1 MITRTMRTLL
11 LLLCC
16 VGCQPQEAETRSL
29 SGELLYP
36 PPMTPQVESE
46 RLAQLEQARQELTA
60 DPRSL
65 EAAVWVGRR
74 TAYLGRYRD
83 AVQVY
88 SEGITVHPDAPELY
102 RHRGHRYISLRK
114 LDLAIEDFERAVVLI
129 EDGEDL
135 VEADGQPNA
144 RGTPTSTL
152 QFNIWYH
159 LGLAYYLQGE
169 FDSALRCYRECMEV
183 SGNPDALVAT
193 SHWLYMTLR
202 RLERDE
208 EALQVLEPIT
218 ADLDVIE
225 NGAYHQLLLMYKGER
240 RAEDLLGGDG
250 DGIQSA
256 AVSYGVGN
264 WYLYNGERERA
275 REVFET
281 IVTGEQWPAFGHVAA
296 EADLVAVA
304 ADLVADAAD
313 LRR

>member
-29 SGELLYP
+29 SGALLYP

-46 RLAQLEQARQELTA
+46 RLAQLEEARQDLNT
-60 DPRSL
+60 DPASL
-65 EAAVWVGRR
+65 EAAVWGGRR

-88 SEGITVHPDAPELY
+88 SEGLAVHADAPELY
-102 RHRGHRYISLRK
+102 RHRGHRYITLRNF
-114 LDLAIEDFERAVVLI
+114 DLAIEDFSQAVALI
-129 EDGEDL
+129 EDSEDV
-135 VEADGQPNA
+135 VEPDGQPNA
-144 RGTPTSTL
+144 RGIPTSTL

-159 LGLAYYLQGE
+159 LGLAYYMKGE
-169 FDSALRCYRECMEV
+169 FESSLRCYRECMEV

-208 EALQVLEPIT
+208 EALQVLRPIS

-225 NGAYHQLLLMYKGER
+225 NGAYHQLLLMYKEEQSP
-240 RAEDLLGGDG
+240 EDLLGGDG

-256 AVSYGVGN
+256 TVKYGVGN
-264 WYLYNGERERA
+264 WHFYNGDRERA

-281 IVTGEQWPAFGHVAA
+281 IVAGEQWPAFGHIAA
-296 EADLVAVA
+296 EADL
-304 ADLVADAAD
+304 
-313 LRR
+313 RRW